1 MKNKVATHILG
12 KPLLDVLKN
21 CLTTSTCGRTGITR
35 LLLAGLLCVVSLV
48 ASPHD
53 AKAQGVFGYFTDNLV
68 YMPQLTG
75 EARIT
80 PIVMRVTQGSESVF
94 TKNDPQNPT
103 KALSLTSDLGFN
115 EETPIFL
122 DAMFQA
128 GLGRFSFR
136 FFFEQRNFTGR
147 RYLLG
152 DGAHRVARFEY
163 SGIRLGVGADVIKR
177 PALKAGIA
185 VDYDLYNP
193 IFTNAIPFNGGTLWA
208 RRLVGDPACTLG
220 AYVSYTAPV
229 NYAGLAPT
237 FDASYN
243 KSVMGSEV
251 TDYRIAGG
259 IELPTTILGTLA
271 LKTGYRRTNVQ
282 YSDKQYYDGS
292 NNSQGTLVD
301 ITFGGIFAEIAYY
314 Y

>member
-12 KPLLDVLKN
+12 KPFLDVVKN
-21 CLTTSTCGRTGITR
+21 CLTTSACGLIGITR

-48 ASPHD
+48 AFPHA
-53 AKAQGVFGYFTDNLV
+53 AKAQGVFGYFTDNLI

-80 PIVMRVTQGSESVF
+80 PMVMRVTQGSESLYTGNG
-94 TKNDPQNPT
+94 TKS
-103 KALSLTSDLGFN
+103 LSFTSDLGFN

-152 DGAHRVARFEY
+152 DGAHREARFEY

-177 PALKAGIA
+177 PALKAGVA
-185 VDYDLYNP
+185 LDYDLYNP
-193 IFTNAIPFNGGTLWA
+193 IFTNAIPFNVTNLWA

-220 AYVSYTAPV
+220 AYVSYTIPV

-243 KSVMGSEV
+243 KSIMGSEV

-282 YSDKQYYDGS
+282 YSDKQYYDS
-292 NNSQGTLVD
+292 NNNSQGTLVD
-301 ITFGGIFAEIAYY
+301 ITFGGIFAELAYY

>member
-1 MKNKVATHILG
+1 MI
-12 KPLLDVLKN
+12 
-21 CLTTSTCGRTGITR
+21 STVTLNTGILIMTR
-35 LLLAGLLCVVSLV
+35 RRSHPSVLAGIATLLILMALCL
-48 ASPHD
+48 ASP
-53 AKAQGVFGYFTDNLV
+53 APVIAQGALGYFTDNLV

-75 EARIT
+75 ETRLT
-80 PIVMRVTQGSESVF
+80 PIVMRVTQGSEAL
-94 TKNDPQNPT
+94 TAGGQT
-103 KALSLTSDLGFN
+103 KALSFTSDLGFN
-115 EETPIFL
+115 EENPIFL

-152 DGAHRVARFEY
+152 DGSHKVARFEY
-163 SGIRLGVGADVIKR
+163 SGIRLGVGADLIKR
-177 PALKAGIA
+177 PALKAGVA

-193 IFTNAIPFNGGTLWA
+193 IFTNAIPLDDARGA
-208 RRLVGDPACTLG
+208 RRLEGDPACTLG
-220 AYVSYTAPV
+220 AYVSYTAPI

-237 FDASYN
+237 FDASFC
-243 KSVMGSEV
+243 KSIMGSDV

-271 LKTGYRRTNVQ
+271 IKTGYRHTNIQ
-282 YSDKQYYDGS
+282 YSDKQYY
-292 NNSQGTLVD
+292 SQTYASQATLVD
-301 ITFGGIFAEIAYY
+301 ITFAGIFAELAYY